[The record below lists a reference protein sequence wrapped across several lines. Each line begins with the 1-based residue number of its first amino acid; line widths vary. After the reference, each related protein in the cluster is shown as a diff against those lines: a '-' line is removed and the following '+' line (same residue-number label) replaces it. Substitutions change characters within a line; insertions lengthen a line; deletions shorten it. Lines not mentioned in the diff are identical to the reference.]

1 MGIRVLSSAQL
12 KVEVRVFRQLDEAE
26 RWPEFT
32 AGHGHP
38 LEKVYP

>member
-1 MGIRVLSSAQL
+1 MGIRVLSSARL

-26 RWPEFT
+26 RWPELT